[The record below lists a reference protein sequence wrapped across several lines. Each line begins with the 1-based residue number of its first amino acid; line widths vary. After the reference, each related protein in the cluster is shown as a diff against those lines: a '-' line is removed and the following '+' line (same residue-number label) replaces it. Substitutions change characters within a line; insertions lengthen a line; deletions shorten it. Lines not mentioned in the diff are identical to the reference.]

1 MLALSFR
8 QQKARNWKRR
18 SLLTIVAALVL
29 ALVLVLVL
37 ANVSVDNSVCYR
49 TDCRDMTA
57 AGSGTTALAP
67 DTSASALQV
76 WWIGHGGVT
85 PRGSRHRS
93 NWRLFCST
101 PPRASSH

>member
-8 QQKARNWKRR
+8 QQKTRIWKRR

-29 ALVLVLVL
+29 ALALALVL

-49 TDCRDMTA
+49 PDCRDMTA

-67 DTSASALQV
+67 DTSASALRV
-76 WWIGHGGVT
+76 WWIGRGVVT
-85 PRGSRHRS
+85 PRESRHRS
-93 NWRLFCST
+93 NWMLSCST
-101 PPRASSH
+101 LPRASSH